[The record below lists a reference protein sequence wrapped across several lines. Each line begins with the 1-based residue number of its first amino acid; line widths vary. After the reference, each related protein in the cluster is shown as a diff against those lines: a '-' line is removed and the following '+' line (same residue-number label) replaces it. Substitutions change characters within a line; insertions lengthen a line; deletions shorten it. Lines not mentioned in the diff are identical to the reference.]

1 MVDIHSH
8 ILSGMDDGAKTLS
21 DSLAMVRM
29 AKEAGTTD
37 LVATPHANLNYK
49 YQPSVVEERLAELRE
64 AAGDSAPRLHTGC
77 DFHLAFD
84 NIQDAL
90 ANPRK
95 YTIGHGSY
103 LLVEFSD
110 LAIFHTTT
118 AVFENLLAAGM
129 IPVITHPERNALLRM
144 RVDSLREWVGMGCVI
159 QVTAQSFLGRW
170 GNSAQQFSAELMKRG
185 LVHVVASDG
194 HDTVRRPP
202 VLDEAHRYL
211 TGQYGAA
218 AADRLLMHNP
228 SAIVDS
234 RPLPPCDP
242 EPAVSERRWYKFWG

>member
-8 ILSGMDDGAKTLS
+8 ILHGLDDGAKTFE

-29 AKEAGTTD
+29 AKAAGTTD
-37 LVATPHANLNYK
+37 LVATPHANLTYEFK
-49 YQPSVVEERLAELRE
+49 PDVVEQRLSELRE
-64 AAGDSAPRLHTGC
+64 AAGDSAPRLHGGC

-90 ANPRK
+90 TNPRK
-95 YTIGHGSY
+95 YTIGHRNY

-118 AVFENLLAAGM
+118 SVFENLIAAGM
-129 IPVITHPERNALLRM
+129 IPVITHPERNALLQM
-144 RVDSLREWVGMGCVI
+144 RIQSLREWVGMGCLI

-170 GNSAQQFSAELMKRG
+170 GNAARQFSGELMKQG

-202 VLDEAHRYL
+202 VLAEAYRHLADE
-211 TGQYGAA
+211 YGAA
-218 AADRLLMHNP
+218 SADRLFSRNP
-228 SAIVDS
+228 LAIVEGK
-234 RPLPPCDP
+234 PLLPSEP
-242 EPAVSERRWYKFWG
+242 EPVNRRWYRFWQ